1 MLDPIRTKAR
11 WLAATG
17 AAFVGG
23 VAFASGMD
31 WIRPTEAASL
41 FQSAPAAP
49 SAAAVR
55 PVADLS
61 DAFISISESVTP
73 AVVTVRTESAAG
85 PRGGRMQIPEEFRE
99 MLPPFFQVPPGQQQ
113 GPPPTQQGTGSGFLI
128 SADGL
133 IMTNNHVVEDAI
145 QINVEFQDRR
155 LLRARVIGRDPTTDV
170 ALIKVEGSGFPT
182 VRLGRSEQTRVGEWV
197 LAIGNPLNIGT
208 TLTAGIV
215 SAKGRPLNIIRPDYA
230 VEDFIQTDAAINQ
243 GNSGGPLV
251 NLRGE
256 VIGINSAIFS
266 PTGMSAGYG
275 FAVPIDLARRVSD
288 DLVRYG
294 RIRRPRLGV
303 TVNAVDP
310 EGVEVYRLP
319 AQTGAVVT
327 GFATDDSPAQRAGLR
342 AGDVIMSV
350 NGQPVESSDRLSRVL
365 ANFQPGETVTLDV
378 IRYGARQQFRVRLGE
393 VPATPAPTR
402 TAAATPQPTPPAAV
416 GRLGVQYAPI
426 TPQLAEQF
434 RLDTR
439 EGLVIT
445 NVQAGG
451 PAARK
456 GVQRGQRIVEV
467 DRQPI
472 RTAEQFDRIMAGK
485 RPGEI
490 VSMLLADRQGRQI
503 IANVRLP

>member
-1 MLDPIRTKAR
+1 M
-11 WLAATG
+11 
-17 AAFVGG
+17 F
-23 VAFASGMD
+23 
-31 WIRPTEAASL
+31 
-41 FQSAPAAP
+41 
-49 SAAAVR
+49 
-55 PVADLS
+55 
-61 DAFISISESVTP
+61 
-73 AVVTVRTESAAG
+73 
-85 PRGGRMQIPEEFRE
+85 
-99 MLPPFFQVPPGQQQ
+99 PFFQVPPGQQQ
-113 GPPPTQQGTGSGFLI
+113 GPPPTQEGTGSGFLI

-133 IMTNNHVVEDAI
+133 IMTNNHVVEDAT

-155 LLRARVIGRDPTTDV
+155 RLPARVIGRDPTTDV
-170 ALIKVEGSGFPT
+170 AIIKVEGTGFPA

-197 LAIGNPLNIGT
+197 LAIGNPLDIGT

-215 SAKGRPLNIIRPDYA
+215 SAKGRPLNIIGQDYA
-230 VEDFIQTDAAINQ
+230 VEDFIQTDAAINR

-256 VIGINSAIFS
+256 VIGINTAIFS

-294 RIRRPRLGV
+294 RIRRPRVGV
-303 TVNAVDP
+303 TVGRIDAED
-310 EGVEVYRLP
+310 VEVYRLP
-319 AQTGAVVT
+319 GLTGAKVT
-327 GFATDDSPAQRAGLR
+327 GFATDDSPAQRAGVR
-342 AGDVIMSV
+342 TNDVIMAV

-378 IRYGARQQFRVRLGE
+378 IRYGARQQFQVRLGE
-393 VPATPAPTR
+393 VPSVPAPTR

-426 TPQLAEQF
+426 TPQLAQQL
-434 RLDTR
+434 RLNTR
-439 EGLVIT
+439 EGVVIT
-445 NVQAGG
+445 NVQPGG

-472 RTAEQFDRIMAGK
+472 RTTAELDRIMAGK
-485 RPGEI
+485 RPGGI
-490 VSMLLADRQGRQI
+490 VSMLLADGQGRQI

>member
-11 WLAATG
+11 LLAATG

-31 WIRPTEAASL
+31 WIRPSEAASL

-49 SAAAVR
+49 SAATVR

-73 AVVTVRTESAAG
+73 AVVTVRTETA
-85 PRGGRMQIPEEFRE
+85 GGRRGRNSQVPEEFRD
-99 MLPPFFQVPPGQQQ
+99 MFPFFQVPPGQQQ
-113 GPPPTQQGTGSGFLI
+113 GPPPTQEGTGSGFLI

-133 IMTNNHVVEDAI
+133 IMTNNHVVEDAT

-155 LLRARVIGRDPTTDV
+155 RLPARVIGRDPTTDV
-170 ALIKVEGSGFPT
+170 AIIKVEGNGFPA

-197 LAIGNPLNIGT
+197 LAIGNPLDIGT

-215 SAKGRPLNIIRPDYA
+215 SAKGRPLGIIGQDYA
-230 VEDFIQTDAAINQ
+230 VEDFIQTDAAINR

-256 VIGINSAIFS
+256 VIGMNTAIFS

-294 RIRRPRLGV
+294 RIRRPRVGV
-303 TVNAVDP
+303 TVGRIDAED
-310 EGVEVYRLP
+310 VEVYRLP
-319 AQTGAVVT
+319 GLTGAKVT

-342 AGDVIMSV
+342 VGDVIMAV
-350 NGQPVESSDRLSRVL
+350 NGQAVESSDRLSRVL

-393 VPATPAPTR
+393 VPSAPAPTR

-426 TPQLAEQF
+426 TPQLAQQL
-434 RLDTR
+434 RLDTH
-439 EGLVIT
+439 EGVVIT

-472 RTAEQFDRIMAGK
+472 RTTAELDRIMTGK

-490 VSMLLADRQGRQI
+490 VSMLLADREGRQI
-503 IANVRLP
+503 IANLRLP

>member
-1 MLDPIRTKAR
+1 M
-11 WLAATG
+11 
-17 AAFVGG
+17 F
-23 VAFASGMD
+23 
-31 WIRPTEAASL
+31 
-41 FQSAPAAP
+41 
-49 SAAAVR
+49 
-55 PVADLS
+55 
-61 DAFISISESVTP
+61 
-73 AVVTVRTESAAG
+73 
-85 PRGGRMQIPEEFRE
+85 
-99 MLPPFFQVPPGQQQ
+99 PFFQVPPGQQQ
-113 GPPPTQQGTGSGFLI
+113 GPPPTQEGTGSGFLI

-133 IMTNNHVVEDAI
+133 IMTNNHVVEDAT

-155 LLRARVIGRDPTTDV
+155 LLPARVIGRDPTTDV
-170 ALIKVEGSGFPT
+170 AIIKVEGNGFPA
-182 VRLGRSEQTRVGEWV
+182 VRLGRSDQTRVGEWV

-215 SAKGRPLNIIRPDYA
+215 SAKGRPLGIIGQNYA
-230 VEDFIQTDAAINQ
+230 VEDFIQTDAAINR

-256 VIGINSAIFS
+256 VIGMNTAIFS
-266 PTGMSAGYG
+266 PTGVSAGYG

-303 TVNAVDP
+303 IVNPIDA
-310 EGVEVYRLP
+310 EGVEVFRLP
-319 AQTGAVVT
+319 SPTGAVVA

-342 AGDVIMSV
+342 AGDVIMAV
-350 NGQPVESSDRLSRVL
+350 NGQAVESSGRLSRVL
-365 ANFQPGETVTLDV
+365 ANFQPGETVTLEV

-393 VPATPAPTR
+393 VPSTPAGPTA
-402 TAAATPQPTPPAAV
+402 TAAAATPRPAPPAAV
-416 GRLGVQYAPI
+416 GKLGVQYAPI
-426 TPQLAEQF
+426 TPQLAQQM
-434 RLDTR
+434 RLNTR

-490 VSMLLADRQGRQI
+490 VSMLLADDREGRQI
-503 IANVRLP
+503 FANVRLP